1 MSDTPDADVPEGG
14 PVSPVPRA
22 KRSPLTIIAIVVAA
36 VLVLGGAAF
45 ATVMIV
51 SQQQRLDQ
59 LSQVEADRVKAEASA
74 SAAAAAAARAA
85 AVPGLTESIASGETA
100 YTDSKGHVSDE
111 ALRAALRAALD
122 AGAAALADG
131 NSVAESLKTAKAN
144 IDNAVKA
151 VADAH
156 IAVWADINGTWCGE
170 IDTEGHTDCRTITNL
185 HDPGDSDS
193 HYVQE
198 EAPKSDA
205 NGCLWGYT
213 GGAAEPRNAAVTYC
227 PKGIPLVDTAALC
240 HIPEDVTRDRLYVR
254 NGCPFP
260 AYRQ

>member
-100 YTDSKGHVSDE
+100 YTDSEGHVSDE

-144 IDNAVKA
+144 IDEAAAAVLA
-151 VADAH
+151 AH
-156 IAVWADINGTWCGE
+156 IANWNDINGKWCSNEFGTQGCVT
-170 IDTEGHTDCRTITNL
+170 IANLQDTRDQN
-185 HDPGDSDS
+185 S
-193 HYVQE
+193 HFVQDGG
-198 EAPKSDA
+198 PDA

-213 GGAAEPRNAAVTYC
+213 GSGMESHNARVTYC
-227 PKGIPLVDTAALC
+227 PQGAALSDPPC
-240 HIPEDVTRDRLYVR
+240 TVPEDVTRDRLYVR
-254 NGCPFP
+254 QDCAEPF
-260 AYRQ
+260 YRH